1 MNSIACIGRAAP
13 SISVVALLACATI
26 SSAAV
31 TGHRWEVIDNS
42 TYNFGSLA
50 GQPTGLTNVYTFDL
64 FLQDDGGVPV
74 SAIDSNDLASVIQND
89 GISVS
94 GGTFYQVDFLG
105 ANNLPPSQSEIDFA
119 PALEFDS
126 YVGLGPFEDS
136 EILVASAVD
145 FGVAGGTRLRG
156 VWAPNP
162 GAGVG
167 STVPADENSEIF
179 VGRFSVELSPGED
192 ITTAFLGGELSAVLA
207 DGTRQVLTIDNAF
220 DVIPSPGS
228 AALFGLAGL
237 AAARRRR

>member
-13 SISVVALLACATI
+13 SISAVALLGFATI
-26 SSAAV
+26 ASAAV

-74 SAIDSNDLASVIQND
+74 SAIDSNDLSSVIQND

-94 GGTFYQVDFLG
+94 GGTFYQVEFLG
-105 ANNLPPSQSEIDFA
+105 ENNLPPSTNEIDFA
-119 PALEFDS
+119 PELEFDT
-126 YVGLGPFEDS
+126 YVALGPLEDS
-136 EILVASAVD
+136 EILVASAID
-145 FGVAGGTRLRG
+145 FDVAGGTRLRG
-156 VWAPNP
+156 VWSPNP

-167 STVPADENSEIF
+167 STVPADENGEIYI
-179 VGRFSVELSPGED
+179 GRFSVELLPGES
-192 ITTAFLGGELSAVLA
+192 IETAFLGGEISAVLS
-207 DGTRQVLTIDNAF
+207 DGTRQILTIDNAF